1 MFLTATQS
9 ANIKAVLSSRPLSA
23 FEASFANSPKLRLHE
38 LTKHD
43 IETFVGD
50 RLSQHPRIVKL
61 SQDDAVGVK
70 ALTDEIV
77 SAASGVFCKQRSCTS
92 CM

>member
-38 LTKHD
+38 LTAHD
-43 IETFVGD
+43 IEIFVSDHLG
-50 RLSQHPRIVKL
+50 QHPRIVEL
-61 SQDDAVGVK
+61 SLDDAAGVR
-70 ALTDEIV
+70 ALTHEIV
-77 SAASGVFCKQRSCTS
+77 SAASGVFCT
-92 CM
+92 